1 MRRQRECCH
10 LMLLKVGRRGKT
22 LLSISVERSTLTEDQ
37 HLTLELI
44 ADDLLPATAE
54 IVRDMLALMAFRLI
68 EMTPGGQVARYKARR
83 GCAAATRPL
92 ATLGGSIRD
101 NPNPPTSISP

>member
-1 MRRQRECCH
+1 
-10 LMLLKVGRRGKT
+10 MLLKVGRRGKT

-44 ADDLLPATAE
+44 ADDSLPATAE

-68 EMTPGGQVARYKARR
+68 EMTPGGKWHV
-83 GCAAATRPL
+83 TR
-92 ATLGGSIRD
+92 LGEAVLQRHD
-101 NPNPPTSISP
+101 HWLH

>member
-1 MRRQRECCH
+1 
-10 LMLLKVGRRGKT
+10 MLLKVGRRGKT

-44 ADDLLPATAE
+44 ADDSLPATAE

-68 EMTPGGQVARYKARR
+68 EMTPAGKWQV
-83 GCAAATRPL
+83 TR
-92 ATLGGSIRD
+92 LGEAVLQRHD
-101 NPNPPTSISP
+101 HWLH